1 MRSRRYKLLALAA
14 SERKLGHEAAA
25 ANIEAIAAELPDDS
39 DPRDT
44 AALPDAV
51 GTPRVFYYGCA
62 ARAGGHHLYG
72 PRVAGDNTWALVDY
86 APESASPWKPA
97 EIDGRLQPNCAKYKH
112 SWQVPEDEQHL
123 GIARLHHRA
132 GWTMLSF
139 WDRSKDKRHGSNG
152 NFIIEG
158 THAFAAAC
166 DHAKAAFPGTWRSIT
181 TQPGWPAHG
190 ELVEV
195 ES

>member
-1 MRSRRYKLLALAA
+1 MTSRRSKLLALAA

-25 ANIEAIAAELPDDS
+25 ANIEAIAAELPGDS
-39 DPRDT
+39 APRGPVT
-44 AALPDAV
+44 LPDAV
-51 GTPRVFYYGCA
+51 GTPRVFYFGCA
-62 ARAGGHHLYG
+62 HRAGGHHLYG
-72 PRVAGDNTWALVDY
+72 PRVAGDEAIVDDR
-86 APESASPWKPA
+86 ARESATPWKLA
-97 EIDGRLQPNCAKYKH
+97 EIDGRAQPNCAKYKH

-166 DHAKAAFPGTWRSIT
+166 DHAKATFPGTWRSIT